1 MVFNIEEVGVQGLH
15 FNFKIKKEQL
25 EIDKASFDTNIDIDV
40 SGCLTRVGND
50 VYLEGKVGAE
60 LSINCSRCLDLLIH
74 TIDSNFKTH
83 FVPSNTELILDGEIE
98 LITSDIDTEFYDKN
112 LINLTQSVR
121 DGLLLAVPAICLCS
135 NDCKGICSRCGKKL
149 NYEACECFG
158 RSFVD
163 PRLDVLRIIKNKI
176 IEGG

>member
-1 MVFNIEEVGVQGLH
+1 MVFNIEEVGAQGLH

-25 EIDKASFDTNIDIDV
+25 EIDNAGFDTNIDIDV
-40 SGCLTRVGND
+40 SGCLTRLGND
-50 VYLEGKVGAE
+50 VYLEGKVATE
-60 LSINCSRCLDLLIH
+60 LIINCSRCLDLLKH

-83 FVPSNTELILDGEIE
+83 FMPSNPELLLDGEIE
-98 LITSDIDTEFYDKN
+98 LRISDIDTESYDEHR
-112 LINLTQSVR
+112 INLTQSVR

-135 NDCKGICSRCGKKL
+135 IDCKGICFQCGKKL
-149 NYEACECFG
+149 NYEVCECLD

-163 PRLDVLRIIKNKI
+163 PRLDVLKIIKNKI